1 MAQDGTFDRRAMLR
15 AWAAHDAEIY
25 RAFAD
30 TITRLSSRSLRD
42 LKILDLGCGS
52 NAPMTVLLHA
62 GGCRVTGVDAYL
74 GYRWGL
80 GFRPRRF
87 LSYAKEAG
95 LLKTLRKIAGEIA
108 YDRVYFQELAART
121 GLTLTDRGLDLR
133 QMDIQAP
140 ALPASAFDAVHSNA
154 TWEHIADVR
163 AANRAVADAL
173 VPGGLAYI
181 EIHLFPSLSG
191 GHDLPW
197 IVPGSTLLG
206 DVRPWQHLR
215 DPNWKAPVF
224 LNRLRESDYR
234 SAFENTASLEI
245 EEWRTEFVEGRDL
258 LTPEIRASL
267 PGFSEEELTKRS
279 IIVVARRTA

>member
-1 MAQDGTFDRRAMLR
+1 MLR
-15 AWAAHDAEIY
+15 AWAAHDAETY
-25 RAFAD
+25 RAFTE
-30 TITRLSSRSLRD
+30 TITRLSSKSLLD
-42 LKILDLGCGS
+42 LRILDLGCGS

-62 GGCRVTGVDAYL
+62 NGCRVTGVDAYL

-80 GFRPRRF
+80 GFRPSRF
-87 LSYAKEAG
+87 WSYAKEAG
-95 LLKTLRKIAGEIA
+95 LLKTLRKIAGEFA
-108 YDRVYFQELAART
+108 YDRVYFRELAART
-121 GLTLTDRGLDLR
+121 GLAVTDRGLDLQ

-140 ALPASAFDAVHSNA
+140 TLPASAFDAVHSNA

-163 AANRAVADAL
+163 AANRAVAAAL

-197 IVPGSTLLG
+197 IVPGNTLLG

-234 SAFENTASLEI
+234 AAFEDTPGLRI

-258 LTPEIRASL
+258 LTPDIAASL
-267 PGFSEEELTKRS
+267 PGFSEDELTRRS
-279 IIVVARRTA
+279 IIIVARRTS